1 MKGIGNG
8 FQRIDKTTVKT
19 VQLRAPGVSTSDAQ
33 SLQGEVLGGKRIFS
47 GFSRQEREIIWENI
61 VAFKGIIPSLSKF
74 FQDVHLL
81 QACVNSI
88 RWLVTVPPDQTLF
101 TALGEAYTQRET
113 QIVLTSATTFRSET
127 GSRSYCMRLAYL
139 ALFAIAMQVYRDLPK
154 APGEKILKEM
164 PRAQAD
170 RDVLQRFASFAYLL
184 GFNSPEI
191 EMLKGDSAHLS
202 PTDAPEFIPI
212 TVTTGPGEDIKLR
225 SGLPRMNTFREDKN
239 YLYLDNL
246 CREQDETGEGITSF
260 FVLKSWFMAFF
271 GSWPGRASSTESSNP
286 PPPAHHHHVDGEDVD
301 MGEAR
306 PRTPNQQEVEREEE
320 QFIQEPESERLDTD
334 EQMQETATRPIINE
348 PSMEADRPPQ
358 EEEDTLFGKSCPAC
372 LSYC

>member
-8 FQRIDKTTVKT
+8 FQRIDKTTVKA
-19 VQLRAPGVSTSDAQ
+19 VERWAPGVSTLDAQ
-33 SLQGEVLGGKRIFS
+33 HLEGRVLSGAIFS

-88 RWLVTVPPDQTLF
+88 RWLVTVPPDQTVF

-113 QIVLTSATTFRSET
+113 QIVQTSDTTVRSET

-139 ALFAIAMQVYRDLPK
+139 GLFAIAMQVYRGLPK
-154 APGEKILKEM
+154 APGEENLKEM

-170 RDVLQRFASFAYLL
+170 REVLQRFASFAYLL
-184 GFNSPEI
+184 GFWSPEI
-191 EMLKGDSAHLS
+191 EELRVDSEPSL
-202 PTDAPEFIPI
+202 TDAPELIPI
-212 TVTTGPGEDIKLR
+212 TVTTGPGEDIKRR
-225 SGLPRMNTFREDKN
+225 SGLPRMSTFREDKN

-271 GSWPGRASSTESSNP
+271 GSWPGRASSAESANLP
-286 PPPAHHHHVDGEDVD
+286 PPGHRQHVDEEDVS

-306 PRTPNQQEVEREEE
+306 PVIPNQREVEQEEP
-320 QFIQEPESERLDTD
+320 FIQAQEPERLNMD
-334 EQMQETATRPIINE
+334 EQMQETE
-348 PSMEADRPPQ
+348 PSIEAGGTVQD
-358 EEEDTLFGKSCPAC
+358 EDTLFGTS
-372 LSYC
+372 

>member
-8 FQRIDKTTVKT
+8 FQRIDQTTVKT
-19 VQLRAPGVSTSDAQ
+19 VELKAPGVSTLDAQ
-33 SLQGEVLGGKRIFS
+33 SLQGKVLGGRIFS

-113 QIVLTSATTFRSET
+113 QVVQTSATTVRFET

-139 ALFAIAMQVYRDLPK
+139 GLFAIAMQDYRDLPK
-154 APGEKILKEM
+154 ASGEKILKEM
-164 PRAQAD
+164 PRAKAD
-170 RDVLQRFASFAYLL
+170 REVLQRFASFAYLL

-191 EMLKGDSAHLS
+191 KMLRGDSEHPSL
-202 PTDAPEFIPI
+202 TDAPELIPI
-212 TVTTGPGEDIKLR
+212 TVTTGPGENIKR
-225 SGLPRMNTFREDKN
+225 RCGLPRMNTFREDKN

-246 CREQDETGEGITSF
+246 FREQDETGEGITSF

-286 PPPAHHHHVDGEDVD
+286 PPPAHHHYVDEEDVS

-306 PRTPNQQEVEREEE
+306 PEIPNQQEVERGEENL
-320 QFIQEPESERLDTD
+320 IQEPEPERLDTD
-334 EQMQETATRPIINE
+334 EQMQETAMRRIINE
-348 PSMEADRPPQ
+348 PLIEADR
-358 EEEDTLFGKSCPAC
+358 TL
-372 LSYC
+372 

>member
-8 FQRIDKTTVKT
+8 FQRIDKTTVKA
-19 VQLRAPGVSTSDAQ
+19 VERRAPGVSTLDAQ
-33 SLQGEVLGGKRIFS
+33 HLEGRVLSGAIFS

-88 RWLVTVPPDQTLF
+88 RWLVTVPPDQTVF

-113 QIVLTSATTFRSET
+113 QVVQTSATTIRSET

-139 ALFAIAMQVYRDLPK
+139 GLFAIAMRDYRDLPK

-164 PRAQAD
+164 PRAKAD
-170 RDVLQRFASFAYLL
+170 REVLQRFASFAYLL

-191 EMLKGDSAHLS
+191 EELRGDSEHPSL
-202 PTDAPEFIPI
+202 TDAPELIPI
-212 TVTTGPGEDIKLR
+212 TVTTGPGEDIKRR

-271 GSWPGRASSTESSNP
+271 GSWPGRASSAESANH
-286 PPPAHHHHVDGEDVD
+286 PPPARHQYVDEEDVD

-334 EQMQETATRPIINE
+334 EQMQETATPRIINE
-348 PSMEADRPPQ
+348 PSIEADRMLE
-358 EEEDTLFGKSCPAC
+358 EEEDTLFGRSWPAC